1 MFVELHIIQNFGPSC
16 LNRDDTNTP
25 KVCEFGGFR
34 RARISSQCLK
44 SAIRHYFADYVDE
57 LKDNL
62 GIRTKLLP
70 RKVIDFLVKGGKDEE
85 TATNVVKTVLLK
97 IGFKTAKKDATR
109 TDVLLFLN
117 NDTPDKIG
125 QVVLDNWEAFNA
137 KNITKSTLDKLDT
150 VLEDIKSDLNVDIAL
165 FGRMV
170 ASKTDLT
177 KDAAC
182 YVAHA
187 LSTHK
192 VNMEMD
198 FYTAIDD
205 LQEESESGAGMM
217 GIIMYNSSCF
227 YRYSVVDLNQLL
239 ENLNGN
245 KEIAVSTL
253 KGYLKA
259 SINAIP
265 TGKQTSMAAFN
276 KPDFILATFRSDQPW
291 ALTNAFAQPA
301 KVGFQNIDLINQSVS
316 KLEDY
321 LKDMLELYGIPDDL
335 KIHYCITGDR
345 PVKHLQEIGIHQKSI
360 KELIDTLGVEA
371 HECYSSSS

>member
-1 MFVELHIIQNFGPSC
+1 MFVELHMIQNFGPSC

-25 KVCEFGGFR
+25 KVCEFGGSR

-44 SAIRHYFADYVDE
+44 SAMRRYFQDHISE

-70 RKVIDFLVKGGKDEE
+70 KKVIDFLMESEKDEE
-85 TATNVVKTVLLK
+85 TAKDVVKTVLSK
-97 IGFKTAKKDATR
+97 IGFKTSGKDVTR
-109 TDVLLFLN
+109 TEVLLFLN

-125 QVVLDNWEAFNA
+125 QVILDNWEAFNA
-137 KNITKSTLDKLDT
+137 KTIKKSALDELNP
-150 VLEDIKSDLNVDIAL
+150 VLEEIKSDLNADIAL

-177 KDAAC
+177 TDSAC

-205 LQEESESGAGMM
+205 LQVESESGAGMM
-217 GIIMYNSSCF
+217 GMIMYNSSCF
-227 YRYSVVDLNQLL
+227 YRYSVLDLNQLL

-253 KGYLKA
+253 KGYLEA

-276 KPDFILATFRSDQPW
+276 KPDFILVTFRSDQPW

-301 KVGFQNIDLINQSVS
+301 RVGFQNIDLINQSIS
-316 KLEDY
+316 KLESY
-321 LKDMLELYGIPDDL
+321 LKDMLELYGTPDDL

-345 PVKHLQEIGIHQKSI
+345 PIKNLQEIGIHQKSI
-360 KELIDTLGVEA
+360 KELIDTIGVEA
-371 HECYSSSS
+371 HERYSSSS

>member
-25 KVCEFGGFR
+25 KACEFGGFR

-44 SAIRHYFADYVDE
+44 SAIRHYFADQIDD
-57 LKDNL
+57 LKDKL

-70 RKVIDFLVKGGKDEE
+70 KKVIDFLVAAGKDEE
-85 TATNVVKTVLLK
+85 TVTNVVKTILSE
-97 IGFKTAKKDATR
+97 IGFKTDKKDATR
-109 TDVLLFLN
+109 TEVLLFLN
-117 NDTPDKIG
+117 NDIADKIG
-125 QVVLDNWEAFNA
+125 KVILDNWEAFNM
-137 KNITKSTLDKLDT
+137 KNIKKPALNKLDP
-150 VLEDIKSDLNVDIAL
+150 VLEGIKSDLNVDIAL

-170 ASKTDLT
+170 ASKADLT

-227 YRYSVVDLNQLL
+227 YRYSVLDLNQLL
-239 ENLNGN
+239 ENLNEN
-245 KEIAVSTL
+245 QDLAVSTL
-253 KGYLKA
+253 KGYLEA
-259 SINAIP
+259 SINAVP
-265 TGKQTSMAAFN
+265 SGKQTSMAAFN
-276 KPDFILATFRSDQPW
+276 KPDFMLATFRSDQPW

-301 KVGFQNIDLINQSVS
+301 KIGFQDTDLINQSVN
-316 KLEDY
+316 KLENY
-321 LKDMLELYGIPDDL
+321 LKDMLELYGTPKDL
-335 KIHYCITGDR
+335 KIHYCVTGDR
-345 PVKHLQEIGIHQKSI
+345 PIKHLQEIGTYHKTI
-360 KELIDTLGVEA
+360 KELIDTMGVEA

>member
-321 LKDMLELYGIPDDL
+321 LKDMLELYGTPDDL
-335 KIHYCITGDR
+335 KIHYCITGSR
-345 PVKHLQEIGIHQKSI
+345 PVKNLQEIGIHQKSI

>member
-205 LQEESESGAGMM
+205 LQEESESGAGLM
-217 GIIMYNSSCF
+217 GLIM
-227 YRYSVVDLNQLL
+227 
-239 ENLNGN
+239 
-245 KEIAVSTL
+245 
-253 KGYLKA
+253 
-259 SINAIP
+259 
-265 TGKQTSMAAFN
+265 
-276 KPDFILATFRSDQPW
+276 
-291 ALTNAFAQPA
+291 
-301 KVGFQNIDLINQSVS
+301 
-316 KLEDY
+316 
-321 LKDMLELYGIPDDL
+321 
-335 KIHYCITGDR
+335 
-345 PVKHLQEIGIHQKSI
+345 
-360 KELIDTLGVEA
+360 
-371 HECYSSSS
+371 

>member
-1 MFVELHIIQNFGPSC
+1 MRRYFQDHIS
-16 LNRDDTNTP
+16 
-25 KVCEFGGFR
+25 
-34 RARISSQCLK
+34 
-44 SAIRHYFADYVDE
+44 E

-70 RKVIDFLVKGGKDEE
+70 KKVIDFLMESEKDEE
-85 TATNVVKTVLLK
+85 TAKDVVKTVLSK
-97 IGFKTAKKDATR
+97 IGFKTSGKDVTR
-109 TDVLLFLN
+109 TEVLLFLN

-125 QVVLDNWEAFNA
+125 QVILDNWEAFNA
-137 KNITKSTLDKLDT
+137 KTIKKSALDELNP
-150 VLEDIKSDLNVDIAL
+150 VLEEIKSDLNADIAL

-177 KDAAC
+177 TDSAC

-205 LQEESESGAGMM
+205 LQVESESGAGMM
-217 GIIMYNSSCF
+217 GMIMYNSSCF
-227 YRYSVVDLNQLL
+227 YRYSVLDLNQLL

-253 KGYLKA
+253 KGYLEA

-276 KPDFILATFRSDQPW
+276 KPDFILVTFRSDQPW

-301 KVGFQNIDLINQSVS
+301 RVGFQNIDLINQSIS
-316 KLEDY
+316 KLESY
-321 LKDMLELYGIPDDL
+321 LKDMLELYGTPDDL

-345 PVKHLQEIGIHQKSI
+345 PIKNLQEIGIHQKSI
-360 KELIDTLGVEA
+360 KELIDTIGVEA
-371 HECYSSSS
+371 HERYSSSS